1 MTGSGDL
8 SVARVD
14 DALCVRLAGVWSF
27 ERGLSS
33 PAVVE
38 RALEGA
44 GSVRRVVFDGAGLAR
59 WDSSL
64 VTFVA
69 QVVEGCV
76 RRGLGVE
83 RGGFPPGLQR
93 LLALAEAVPEKHD
106 ARVHEARV
114 SIPARVGAATVAALG
129 GAVR

>member
-14 DALCVRLAGVWSF
+14 DALCVRLAGVWSL
-27 ERGLSS
+27 ERGLPSS
-33 PAVVE
+33 AVVE

-44 GSVRRVVFDGAGLAR
+44 GSVRRVVFDAAGLAR
-59 WDSSL
+59 WASSL

-69 QVVEGCV
+69 QVEEGRV

-83 RGGFPPGLQR
+83 RRGPPPGLPR
-93 LLALAEAVPEKHD
+93 PPALPE
-106 ARVHEARV
+106 
-114 SIPARVGAATVAALG
+114 PGPQQ
-129 GAVR
+129 